1 MQRPLLQFYA
11 KMQTF
16 LMGQEGQDLVEFA
29 LLNTLVAAIA
39 QFFRFLENAWSS
51 LHFHFEHP
59 GNFGCGL

>member
-16 LMGQEGQDLVEFA
+16 LMGQEGQDLVEYA
-29 LLNTLVAAIA
+29 LLNALVAAIA

-51 LHFHFEHP
+51 LHFHF
-59 GNFGCGL
+59 